1 MNLSIAISDEI
12 EVAVIAFDENKT
24 ILSFKFI
31 SILVTGT
38 CYIIIKLIIIKKW
51 RRTTETLADFY
62 RVVLPLNYLNIFL

>member
-1 MNLSIAISDEI
+1 MNLSIGISDEI

-51 RRTTETLADFY
+51 RRTG
-62 RVVLPLNYLNIFL
+62 

>member
-1 MNLSIAISDEI
+1 MNLSIGISDEI
-12 EVAVIAFDENKT
+12 EVEV
-24 ILSFKFI
+24 LSFKFI

-51 RRTTETLADFY
+51 RRTTETLAGFY